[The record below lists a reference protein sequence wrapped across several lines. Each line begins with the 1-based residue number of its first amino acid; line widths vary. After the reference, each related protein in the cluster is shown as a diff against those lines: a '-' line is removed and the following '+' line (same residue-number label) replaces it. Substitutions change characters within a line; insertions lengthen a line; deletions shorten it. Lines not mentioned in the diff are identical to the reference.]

1 MPTGSEVKVYKRDS
15 WACLYTLS
23 DLNYHKEVGVVVGVV
38 MCGRW
43 VGGGNAWL
51 FTVSNRHR
59 HLATTGVFYWN
70 SLHGFRIPPEI
81 LNYK

>member
-38 MCGRW
+38 I
-43 VGGGNAWL
+43 GGWGVAMHGYIG
-51 FTVSNRHR
+51 TV
-59 HLATTGVFYWN
+59 T
-70 SLHGFRIPPEI
+70 
-81 LNYK
+81 